1 MSRIPGSSGEKT
13 LKAIYEAATDLIYLN
28 GYEAVS
34 LRQLAGAVG
43 IQAGSLYNHIA
54 SKQDLLYKL
63 TLDIML
69 EHNAALDD
77 ALHDKAD
84 PEAALMAFVRSHIT
98 YYAVRKKQVFIG
110 NFELRSLTGEHYRQ
124 IVLLRDQ
131 YEKRLVAILDEG
143 IKRGSWSQADMRVT
157 AKALIAMMTGV
168 CMWYDPKGDYSI
180 DELVKHYQA
189 LIMGGVKQ
197 GTV

>member
-1 MSRIPGSSGEKT
+1 MSRIPGSNGEKT
-13 LKAIYEAATDLIYLN
+13 LKAIYAAATDLIYLN
-28 GYEAVS
+28 GFEAVS

-63 TLDIML
+63 TLEIML
-69 EHNAALDD
+69 EHNAALDE
-77 ALHDKAD
+77 ALKGWDD
-84 PEAALMAFVRSHIT
+84 PAEALMTFTRSHIT
-98 YYAVRKKQVFIG
+98 YYASRKKQVFIG
-110 NFELRSLTGEHYRQ
+110 NFELRSLTGDHYKQ

-131 YEKRLVAILDEG
+131 YEKKLVSILEKG
-143 IKRGSWSQADMRVT
+143 VEQGCWAKADMRVT

-180 DELVKHYQA
+180 DELVRHYQD
-189 LIMGGVKQ
+189 LVMGGVRL
-197 GTV
+197 GAV

>member
-1 MSRIPGSSGEKT
+1 MSRIPGSNGEKT
-13 LKAIYEAATDLIYLN
+13 LKAIYAAATDLIYLN
-28 GYEAVS
+28 GFEAVS

-63 TLDIML
+63 TLEIML
-69 EHNAALDD
+69 EHNAAIDEALRGRDD
-77 ALHDKAD
+77 PA
-84 PEAALMAFVRSHIT
+84 EALMAFTRSHIT
-98 YYAVRKKQVFIG
+98 YYASRKKQVFIG
-110 NFELRSLTGEHYRQ
+110 NFELRSLTGDHYKQ

-131 YEKRLVAILDEG
+131 YEKRLVSILEKG
-143 IKRGSWSQADMRVT
+143 AEQGCWAKSDMRVT

-180 DELVKHYQA
+180 DELVRHYQD
-189 LIMGGVKQ
+189 LVMGGVRQ
-197 GTV
+197 GSV